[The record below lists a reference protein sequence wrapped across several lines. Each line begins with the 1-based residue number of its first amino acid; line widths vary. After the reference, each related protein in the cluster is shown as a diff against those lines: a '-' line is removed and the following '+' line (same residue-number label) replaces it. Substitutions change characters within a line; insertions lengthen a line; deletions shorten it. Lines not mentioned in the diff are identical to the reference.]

1 MGLAPWHSAWNN
13 EEEEEEEEALSTVM
27 AGSLMKEEEEGGL
40 RVNWEKLRMNGT
52 RLAGYKAHM
61 FFLYGV

>member
-52 RLAGYKAHM
+52 PLAGISNTLATH
-61 FFLYGV
+61 

>member
-1 MGLAPWHSAWNN
+1 MMGLAPWHSAWNN
-13 EEEEEEEEALSTVM
+13 EEEALSTVM

-52 RLAGYKAHM
+52 PLAGQRFRVRY
-61 FFLYGV
+61 